1 MARSLYCLR
10 CCPWVSSAFLWC
22 TSSPR
27 FLPPMKT
34 FGVEPVSSS
43 LCSRPRLVPGS
54 PRSWCC
60 CSPYLLLLFGGVC
73 APGSCTCWVGLDS
86 SARHLLSNR
95 GTYHH
100 SQWFLCNVIPGR
112 REPADQLA
120 FSCLGLFGVA
130 SHRCRGTT
138 SGH

>member
-73 APGSCTCWVGLDS
+73 APGSMHMLGEIGRASVGKGC
-86 SARHLLSNR
+86 R
-95 GTYHH
+95 GGGGREGAG
-100 SQWFLCNVIPGR
+100 GR
-112 REPADQLA
+112 R
-120 FSCLGLFGVA
+120 
-130 SHRCRGTT
+130 RRG
-138 SGH
+138 GRGR